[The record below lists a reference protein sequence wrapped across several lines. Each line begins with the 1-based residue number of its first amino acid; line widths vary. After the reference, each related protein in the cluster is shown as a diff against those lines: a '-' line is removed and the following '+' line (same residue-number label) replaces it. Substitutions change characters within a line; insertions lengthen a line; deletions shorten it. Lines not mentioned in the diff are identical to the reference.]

1 MKRLAAVILLIIAAV
16 IQTLA
21 DNPVPKVP
29 SQMEFGDMK
38 LKLTEAARNEIQRDV
53 NALHSSR
60 KYFDIK
66 LDRVNLY
73 FPIIEEIFKEE
84 EIPEDFK
91 YLVIQESA
99 LISDAVSSA
108 NAVGYWQ
115 FKDFTGKEVG
125 LRIDKQV
132 DERLN
137 IVAATHGAAKYMKR
151 NNFYFRNWI
160 YSLMAYNTGRGGA
173 QRFVKEKNFG
183 VKSMVIDKNTHWYVK
198 KFLAHKVAFE
208 KEIGGQHSEG
218 LRLETTT
225 KEGGKSLEKIAR
237 SYGVEYSLMSQYNKW
252 LLRGNV
258 PEDKEYSVV
267 LPSYRRIKTK
277 DLAEQKSKKEEPTS
291 DKVYGDLEEILDG
304 KVEVMTIKLNG
315 LPAVMATE
323 GDNMKS
329 LSAKT
334 SMDIRRLAKFN
345 EISEQHAVI
354 PGEFYYTK
362 KKSKKANIYYYT
374 AQEGE
379 TLWSISQKFGV
390 RIGQV
395 AKFNRMNIIDGVK
408 PGRVLWLRKKRPADV
423 AIEYRDLA
431 TPEND
436 KKGLYELK
444 IQENLPEPRKPIV
457 ADTATSRETEDEYV
471 APETSIPKATKR
483 NTHVVQP
490 GESLY
495 AISRIYDVG
504 VMEIVEWNQLPDFV
518 IQPGQRLIINVGVP
532 ESYEEETKDPV
543 KKKIVFHEVEPGD
556 TLYSISRRYGVSV
569 EYIMKLN
576 GLDNYNISVGDKI
589 KVDED

>member
-1 MKRLAAVILLIIAAV
+1 MSKLLGLIFLLLLVQPNQARSEN
-16 IQTLA
+16 T
-21 DNPVPKVP
+21 VPKVP
-29 SQMEFGDMK
+29 SQMEFGGMK
-38 LKLTEAARNEIQRDV
+38 LKLSEAARNEIQRDV

-137 IVAATHGAAKYMKR
+137 IVSATHGAAKYMKR

-173 QRFVKEKNFG
+173 QRYVNKKNFG
-183 VKSMVIDKNTHWYVK
+183 ATTMMIDNNTHWYVK

-208 KEIGGQHSEG
+208 NEIGGSHSEG
-218 LRLETTT
+218 LRLEIST
-225 KEGGKSLEKIAR
+225 KSGGKSLEKVAR
-237 SYGVEYSLMSQYNKW
+237 EFGIEYSLLAQYNKW
-252 LLRGNV
+252 LLRGDV
-258 PEDKEYSVV
+258 PEDKEYSVI
-267 LPSYRRIKTK
+267 LPSYRRIKSK
-277 DLAEQKSKKEEPTS
+277 DLSTQQTKKNEEEAG
-291 DKVYGDLEEILDG
+291 KVYGELGEVLDG
-304 KVEVMTIKLNG
+304 KVAVMSIKLNG
-315 LPAVMATE
+315 LPAVMSTE
-323 GDNMKS
+323 DDDMKTLAS
-329 LSAKT
+329 KAGIAIK
-334 SMDIRRLAKFN
+334 RLAKYN
-345 EISEQHAVI
+345 EVSEQHKVL

-362 KKSKKANIYYYT
+362 KKSRKANIYYYT
-374 AQEGE
+374 AKEGE

-395 AKFNRMNIIDGVK
+395 AKYNRMEIIDDVEA
-408 PGRVLWLRKKRPADV
+408 GRVLWLRKKRPSDV
-423 AIEYRDLA
+423 PVEYRDLDPA
-431 TPEND
+431 VAD
-436 KKGLYELK
+436 KMGLYEQK
-444 IQENLPEPRKPIV
+444 IVETLPEPKPTV
-457 ADTATSRETEDEYV
+457 ATDPSEEDEPEVTAT
-471 APETSIPKATKR
+471 PPKATKR
-483 NTHVVQP
+483 NTHIVQG

-495 AISRIYDVG
+495 SIGRLYDVG
-504 VMEIVEWNQLPDFV
+504 VMEIAEWNNLSDFV
-518 IQPGQRLIINVGVP
+518 IHPGQQLIINVGVP
-532 ESYEEETKDPV
+532 ESYEEVTEDPV
-543 KKKIVFHEVEPGD
+543 KKKVIFHEVEPGD
-556 TLYSISRRYGVSV
+556 TLYSISRKYGVTV
-569 EYIMKLN
+569 EHLMEMN
-576 GLDNYNISVGDKI
+576 GMDNYNISVGDKL

>member
-1 MKRLAAVILLIIAAV
+1 MKRLIIFSLLLLILTTGLARAENAV
-16 IQTLA
+16 
-21 DNPVPKVP
+21 PRVPA
-29 SQMEFGDMK
+29 QMEFGDMK
-38 LKLTEAARNEIQRDV
+38 LKLSEAARKEIQRDV

-73 FPIIEEIFKEE
+73 FPIIEKIFKEE
-84 EIPEDFK
+84 EIPDDFK

-137 IVAATHGAAKYMKR
+137 IVSATHGAAKYMKR

-183 VKSMVIDKNTHWYVK
+183 AKTMMIDKNTHWYVK

-208 KEIGGQHSEG
+208 KEVGAQHSEG

-225 KEGGKSLEKIAR
+225 KAGGKSLEKVAR
-237 SYGVEYSLMSQYNKW
+237 EYGIEYSLMAQYNKW

-258 PEDKEYSVV
+258 PTDKDYSVV
-267 LPSYRRIKTK
+267 LPSYRKIKEKDLTAQKTK
-277 DLAEQKSKKEEPTS
+277 KQPASEE
-291 DKVYGDLEEILDG
+291 KIYGDLGEVLDG
-304 KVEVMTIKLNG
+304 KVTVMTVKLNG
-315 LPAVMATE
+315 LPAVMASE
-323 GDNMKS
+323 GDDMKS
-329 LSAKT
+329 LSKKT
-334 SMDIRRLAKFN
+334 SLDIKRLAKYN
-345 EISEQHAVI
+345 EISEKHAVI
-354 PGEFYYTK
+354 PGEFYYTR
-362 KKSKKANIYYYT
+362 KKSRKANIYYYT
-374 AQEGE
+374 AKEGE

-390 RIGQV
+390 RVGQV
-395 AKFNRMNIIDGVK
+395 AKFNRMNIIDDVV
-408 PGRVLWLRKKRPADV
+408 PGRVLWLRKKRPSDV
-423 AIEYRDLA
+423 PIEYRESQPVVA
-431 TPEND
+431 E

-444 IQENLPEPRKPIV
+444 IEETLPEPKPTV
-457 ADTATSRETEDEYV
+457 SSDSVLTEEPEEEYI
-471 APETSIPKATKR
+471 PPKATKR
-483 NTHVVQP
+483 NTHLVQA

-504 VMEIVEWNQLPDFV
+504 VMEIVEWNQLPDLV
-518 IQPGQRLIINVGVP
+518 IHPGQRLIISVGVP
-532 ESYEEETKDPV
+532 ASYEEETRDPV
-543 KKKIVFHEVEPGD
+543 KKKVTFHEVEPGD
-556 TLYSISRRYGVSV
+556 TLYSISRRYGVTV
-569 EYIMKLN
+569 EYIMKIN
-576 GLDNYNISVGDKI
+576 GMDNYNISVGAKI